1 MTQLTFDE
9 VHSSPG
15 SSAQAPSVQALRD
28 TTFVVVDLETTGGSA
43 ENDAITEIGAVK
55 VRGGEVLGELA
66 TLVDPKRSL
75 PPQIVRLTG
84 ITSAM
89 LVDAPPI
96 EQVLPTFLEFARGA
110 VLVAHN
116 AGFDI
121 GFLKAAARQ
130 CGIDWP
136 QPTVLCTVR
145 LARRV
150 LTRDEAPRVSLGAL
164 AQLLGASTTPNHRA
178 LDDARATVDVLHAL
192 IGRVGNQG
200 VDTMAELHRYRTQV
214 PNALRGKR
222 SLADGMPYAPGVY
235 LFRGPSGEVLYVGT
249 AVNLRRRVQQYFTG
263 ADPRGRMREMVTIAT
278 SVDHVTCAHPLEA
291 AVRELRLLGAH
302 APPYNRKSRF
312 PHRWWWVVL
321 TEEPFPRF
329 AVVRTT
335 NGRQM
340 LGPFRARGH
349 ATAAALALARFTGVR
364 TCAAR
369 IGATGRHG
377 PACNGQSYPHDTA
390 SPCPGPTGVDA
401 AEYGDALMTAQAVLN
416 GVEGQ
421 PLHTMCDRVTELGGL
436 RRYESAARQR
446 DATAALIEALARQHR
461 LQALARI
468 EELIAAR
475 PDGDGGWQ
483 IAVMRHGQLAGAAV
497 ARRSVPPMPV
507 VAAASASAQVVLP
520 SAEPFGGAA
529 PEETGLITRWLA
541 EPGVRIVSSTDGYAE
556 PTGCSGPLRD
566 WALTAR
572 SARMASAV
580 LRDDW
585 GMAELIRPGRPISS
599 RAAG

>member
-1 MTQLTFDE
+1 MTQLAFDE
-9 VHSSPG
+9 M
-15 SSAQAPSVQALRD
+15 SSAQALRD

-43 ENDAITEIGAVK
+43 EKDAITEIGAVK
-55 VRGGEVLGELA
+55 VRGGEILGELA
-66 TLVDPKRSL
+66 TLVDPKRAM

-96 EQVLPTFLEFARGA
+96 EQVLPTFLEFARGS

-150 LTRDEAPRVSLGAL
+150 LSREEAPRVNLGAL
-164 AQLLGASTTPNHRA
+164 AQLLGAATTPTHRA

-200 VDTMAELHRYRTQV
+200 VDTMGELRRYRTQV

-235 LFRGPSGEVLYVGT
+235 LFRGPAGEVLYVGT
-249 AVNLRRRVQQYFTG
+249 AVNLHRRVQQYFTG

-278 SVDHVTCAHPLEA
+278 AVDHVTCAHPLEA

-329 AVVRTT
+329 AVVRSTQ
-335 NGRQM
+335 GRVH
-340 LGPFRARGH
+340 LGPFRARGD
-349 ATAAALALARFTGVR
+349 ATIAALTLARFTGVR
-364 TCAAR
+364 TCTTR
-369 IGATGRHG
+369 ISASGQHG
-377 PACNGQSYPHDTA
+377 PACDGQAYPHDTA
-390 SPCPGPTGVDA
+390 SPCPTPPGVDA
-401 AEYGDALMTAQAVLN
+401 LGYRDALAPAHAVLA
-416 GVEGQ
+416 GTHGE
-421 PLHTMCDRVTELGGL
+421 PLDAMCDRVAE
-436 RRYESAARQR
+436 
-446 DATAALIEALARQHR
+446 
-461 LQALARI
+461 
-468 EELIAAR
+468 
-475 PDGDGGWQ
+475 
-483 IAVMRHGQLAGAAV
+483 LAG
-497 ARRSVPPMPV
+497 
-507 VAAASASAQVVLP
+507 
-520 SAEPFGGAA
+520 
-529 PEETGLITRWLA
+529 
-541 EPGVRIVSSTDGYAE
+541 
-556 PTGCSGPLRD
+556 
-566 WALTAR
+566 
-572 SARMASAV
+572 
-580 LRDDW
+580 
-585 GMAELIRPGRPISS
+585 IR
-599 RAAG
+599 